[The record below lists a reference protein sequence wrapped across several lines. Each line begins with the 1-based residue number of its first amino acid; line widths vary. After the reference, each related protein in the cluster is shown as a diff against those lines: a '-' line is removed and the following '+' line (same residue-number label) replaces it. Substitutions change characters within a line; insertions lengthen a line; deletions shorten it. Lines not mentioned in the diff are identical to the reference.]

1 VKKKTGL
8 LRVYYE
14 SLSAHIFTSTRKN
27 TLILS
32 PVPLEAW
39 LLEASP
45 ADIRKM
51 CVCPPALRKLR
62 TYDDADSQTMPVEH
76 PPTPPPCRWPALI
89 TLPTLAKCC
98 SAPPAC
104 SSTPLRPSL
113 PYPSISL
120 VVNIMCIQT
129 FISWQSKCPL
139 YSRPDRLVSFWSRA
153 GALRRECPPRR

>member
-1 VKKKTGL
+1 MKKKTGL

-39 LLEASP
+39 LLLIEASP

-89 TLPTLAKCC
+89 TLPTLARFQ
-98 SAPPAC
+98 
-104 SSTPLRPSL
+104 LVWRRPCDVMLFPFSC
-113 PYPSISL
+113 L
-120 VVNIMCIQT
+120 VEHTLTAVCVQPE
-129 FISWQSKCPL
+129 FQPGRK
-139 YSRPDRLVSFWSRA
+139 YSVYSYIL
-153 GALRRECPPRR
+153 

>member
-1 VKKKTGL
+1 MKKKTGL

-39 LLEASP
+39 LLLIEASP

-89 TLPTLAKCC
+89 TLPTLAKSQPVWCLLC
-98 SAPPAC
+98 EVVLFRSACLFEHTLTAVC
-104 SSTPLRPSL
+104 ALSK
-113 PYPSISL
+113 Y
-120 VVNIMCIQT
+120 
-129 FISWQSKCPL
+129 QSCRKYHV
-139 YSRPDRLVSFWSRA
+139 YSDIYFVTI
-153 GALRRECPPRR
+153 

>member
-1 VKKKTGL
+1 MKKKTGL

-39 LLEASP
+39 LLLIEASP

-76 PPTPPPCRWPALI
+76 PRRHRLVDGQLSSLYPPSPSLSLFGASSVKLCR
-89 TLPTLAKCC
+89 

-104 SSTPLRPSL
+104 SSTPLRPSV

-129 FISWQSKCPL
+129 FIRAK
-139 YSRPDRLVSFWSRA
+139 RVSN
-153 GALRRECPPRR
+153 